1 MNPSE
6 VATTVAHAARD
17 HQFAEI
23 AALFKPVLRA
33 QVSPAILQA
42 AWVAETD
49 RIGRVTGI
57 GDPSSEPLD
66 PELLRVSVP
75 IQGERGGVTLVVS
88 VDQDGHLNGLRLA
101 TDETWNPPEYA
112 DPTSFEER
120 DITIGS
126 GTQAV
131 EGTLSIPDDDGAARI
146 GVVLL
151 SGGGPFDRDGTS
163 GPNKPLK
170 DLAWGL
176 ASRGI
181 AVLRFDKITSAQPDL
196 TSQPDFT
203 MTDEY
208 VPHALAAIDL
218 LTEESTVDR
227 VFVVGHSMG
236 GKVAPRVAAASDSV
250 AGLVILAGDTQPMQ
264 HAAVRVARYL
274 ASVDPSE
281 AATAFVETLVEQAK
295 SVDSPDLSAST
306 PAADLPFGFSGS
318 YWLDLREYDPVAT
331 AAALDKPILILQG
344 GRDYQVTV
352 ADDLPGWQAGLA
364 DRSDVTINVL
374 EADDHFFF
382 PGSGPSTMSDY
393 NTAQHVDPAVIDNI
407 TTWLS

>member
-6 VATTVAHAARD
+6 IATSVAHAARD

-49 RIGRVTGI
+49 RIGQVTQI
-57 GDPSSEPLD
+57 GEPTSEPMD

-75 IQGERGGVTLVVS
+75 IQGERGGLTLVIS

-112 DPTSFEER
+112 DPTTFEER
-120 DITIGS
+120 DLTIGS

-131 EGTLSIPDDDGAARI
+131 EGTLSIPSDDGPRI

-196 TSQPDFT
+196 TGQPGFT

-250 AGLVILAGDTQPMQ
+250 AGLVILAGDTQPMH
-264 HAAVRVARYL
+264 HAAVRVAQYL

-281 AATAFVETLVEQAK
+281 AATAFVAALTEQAK
-295 SVDSPDLSAST
+295 NVDSPDLSAST

-331 AAALDKPILILQG
+331 AAGLDKPMLILQG

-352 ADDLPGWQAGLA
+352 ADDLPGWQTGLA
-364 DRSDVTINVL
+364 NRPDVTIHVL
-374 EADDHFFF
+374 EADDHLFF
-382 PGSGPSTMSDY
+382 PGTEPSKLADY
-393 NTAQHVDPAVIDNI
+393 NTAQHVDPAVIDEI
-407 TTWLS
+407 ATWLS